1 MMATNETN
9 TVVAFFD
16 EHAKAQTAL
25 DQLEQIGVT
34 SDQVTMLEGS
44 KPGADGH
51 SAKESGFLDSLKD
64 MFMPAE
70 DKQHYAEGLR
80 RGGYMVSV
88 RSDAGK
94 PARVIEILDADG
106 SIDMDERSGQW
117 RSEGWSGDEGGTI
130 ELAEEQM
137 RIGKRNVDHGSV
149 RVRSYTVEE
158 EVSQEVPL
166 RHETVRVERQP
177 ADRLVKD
184 ADAAFQDRTVEVDE
198 VVEEA
203 VVSKETR
210 VVEEIEIAR
219 KVETETQTVG
229 GTVRHTEVEVEDTRK
244 P

>member
-1 MMATNETN
+1 MATNETN

-16 EHAKAQTAL
+16 EHAKAQAAI
-25 DQLEQIGVT
+25 DRLEGIGVT
-34 SDQVTMLEGS
+34 PDQVTVVEGS
-44 KPGADGH
+44 KPGADDQ

-88 RSDAGK
+88 RSDAEMS
-94 PARVIEILDADG
+94 ARVIEILDADG
-106 SIDMDERSGQW
+106 SVDMDERSGQW
-117 RSEGWSGDEGGTI
+117 RSEGWSDGEGTI

-137 RIGKRNVDHGSV
+137 RIGKRNVENGSV
-149 RVRSYTVEE
+149 RVRTYTVEE

-166 RHETVRVERQP
+166 RHESVHVERRP
-177 ADRLVKD
+177 VDRLVKD

-210 VVEEIEIAR
+210 VVEEIDIE
-219 KVETETQTVG
+219 KTVETETETVG
-229 GTVRHTEVEVEDTRK
+229 GTVRHTEVEVEDDRK
-244 P
+244 S

>member
-1 MMATNETN
+1 MATNETN

-16 EHAKAQTAL
+16 DHPKAQTAL
-25 DQLEQIGVT
+25 DRLEQIGVT
-34 SDQVTMLEGS
+34 PDQVTVVEGS
-44 KPGADGH
+44 KPGADDQ

-88 RSDAGK
+88 RSDAEMS
-94 PARVIEILDADG
+94 ARVIEILDADG
-106 SIDMDERSGQW
+106 SVDMDERSGQW
-117 RSEGWSGDEGGTI
+117 RSEGWSDEGGTI

-137 RIGKRNVDHGSV
+137 RIGKRTVDNGSV
-149 RVRSYTVEE
+149 RVRTYTVEE

-166 RHETVRVERQP
+166 RHESVRVERRP
-177 ADRLVKD
+177 VDRLVKD
-184 ADAAFQDRTVEVDE
+184 ADAAFKDRTVEVDE

-210 VVEEIEIAR
+210 VVEEIDIA
-219 KVETETQTVG
+219 KKTETETETVG
-229 GTVRHTEVEVEDTRK
+229 GTVRHTEVEIEDSRRS
-244 P
+244 